1 MRHCYSTGDELLLAN
16 NVCKPLLAKQLGC
29 FKIYVFDRK
38 FWLLYWKFQ
47 FLLSAGDEHFLNK
60 PENSNSKIGREVGL
74 SCFRSP
80 FSPSVP
86 YPGLVEGEALR
97 GVRTGKKQQLAR
109 LQKCCKLGGGARVAV
124 QITAEKGERIA
135 NSGASFMM
143 QYIQRRTRSFPVKAN
158 AGKKFP
164 RSGKGTLVF
173 MTAGWRTA
181 P

>member
-109 LQKCCKLGGGARVAV
+109 LQKCCKLGGGGEGCSADHCRKGRKDCEQWGIIYDAV
-124 QITAEKGERIA
+124 HPK
-135 NSGASFMM
+135 
-143 QYIQRRTRSFPVKAN
+143 KD
-158 AGKKFP
+158 KKFP
-164 RSGKGTLVF
+164 CQSKRRQKVS
-173 MTAGWRTA
+173 
-181 P
+181 

>member
-109 LQKCCKLGGGARVAV
+109 LQKCCKLGGGGRGL
-124 QITAEKGERIA
+124 QCRSLQKREKGLRTVGHHLWCSTSKEGQEVSLSKQMQAKSFLEAER
-135 NSGASFMM
+135 GH
-143 QYIQRRTRSFPVKAN
+143 
-158 AGKKFP
+158 
-164 RSGKGTLVF
+164 
-173 MTAGWRTA
+173 
-181 P
+181 